1 MLLYIINAFTYI
13 LFRETFKIMP
23 KTPAQKKQVA
33 QKVVS
38 KTSRTH
44 KRKRTKNS
52 SPAQKVKKGYLI
64 CKNMIP
70 EAQQRHISASV
81 SI

>member
-1 MLLYIINAFTYI
+1 MLLYIINSFIYI
-13 LFRETFKIMP
+13 NFRETFKIMP

-33 QKVVS
+33 QKVVT
-38 KTSRTH
+38 KTPGTN
-44 KRKRTKNS
+44 KRKRPKNTS
-52 SPAQKVKKGYLI
+52 SPVKIKKGYLI